1 MRSLALTLR
10 AHIERDGCHH
20 ERFDAYLDDELIST
34 SRSGW
39 HDPAR
44 KLLELGHDPET
55 LLHVQHHGRAFD
67 PTIARAS
74 AGLLGGV
81 SASYGRCSARPRRQS
96 RFSTR
101 QFVLAQKI
109 EVRLNGTG
117 SSLKESTHAEKVRI

>member
-74 AGLLGGV
+74 AGLLGGYLQV
-81 SASYGRCSARPRRQS
+81 MGDARRDR
-96 RFSTR
+96 
-101 QFVLAQKI
+101 A
-109 EVRLNGTG
+109 G
-117 SSLKESTHAEKVRI
+117 SPDFLPGSLS